1 MQNINPNKQF
11 KIFSFYQFINLTN
24 TKNIQKSVFEFAS
37 IKKIKGTTI
46 LSKEG
51 INGTMAG
58 TSDNMDEFL
67 YLLKSLNFN
76 ELNIKESY
84 SFNMPFYR
92 IKVKIKK
99 EIVSMLNKPIDTD
112 LPRAI
117 HIDSKDWNNLID
129 DDDVLILDVRNK
141 YETDMGYFNKAI
153 IPDSDSFVEF
163 KNFID
168 NKLSRNKNKKI
179 AMYCT
184 GGIRCEKASFYM
196 RSNGFKN
203 IYQLNGGILKYL
215 EDISSDDNKW
225 NGECFVF
232 DNRVS
237 VNESL
242 DPGTYE
248 LCRGCNNPISKEEKF
263 LDGYEKD
270 VSCTKCHKK
279 STESRKNNFRER
291 SKQVDLAKERDES
304 YIYDTINYNQYI
316 NDINLDNL

>member
-1 MQNINPNKQF
+1 MQNINTNQQF

-24 TKNIQKSVFEFAS
+24 IKNIQNSILEFS
-37 IKKIKGTTI
+37 SLKKIRGTTI

-58 TSDNMDEFL
+58 KPDNMDEFL
-67 YLLKSLNFN
+67 YLLKSFNFN
-76 ELNIKESY
+76 KLNLKESF
-84 SFNMPFYR
+84 SFEMPFYR
-92 IKVKIKK
+92 LKIKIK
-99 EIVSMLNKPIDTD
+99 NEIVSMLNKPIDAD

-117 HIDSKDWNNLID
+117 HIDSKEWNNLID
-129 DDDVLILDVRNK
+129 NDDVLILDVRNK
-141 YETDMGYFNKAI
+141 YETDMGNFNKSI
-153 IPDSDSFVEF
+153 ITDSDSFVEF

-168 NKLSRNKNKKI
+168 NKLSINKNKRI

-215 EDISSDDNKW
+215 EDTTSEDSKW

-242 DPGTYE
+242 KPGTYE
-248 LCRGCNNPISKEEKF
+248 LCRGCNNPISKKEKF
-263 LDGYEKD
+263 LEGYEKD
-270 VSCTKCHKK
+270 VSCTKCYKK
-279 STESRKNNFRER
+279 SSDSRKNNFRER
-291 SKQVDLAKERDES
+291 SKQVELAKERDQS
-304 YIYDTINYNQYI
+304 YIYDTLNYNQYI
-316 NDINLDNL
+316 KEYNLDKS